1 MQIINGGP
9 LTPTPGRMG
18 CRLCRDQIPRSPL
31 DPDPLIQAVW
41 PMTPPCSQHPAR
53 RKPRHPSPVETKP
66 RPCLPRVHLTPAPVW
81 LAPLL
86 LLEPDMLPLELDTDQ
101 MFPTLCHPFYPH
113 NNLMR
118 KICSSSLFRGWVKWY
133 HSLPR
138 SSRQSPG
145 LKPHLCQ
152 GSQTLLFDQTA
163 VLNKLLSLPKSIS
176 SFSAW
181 LTLTHPSFHLRRSIL
196 SDSSKILP
204 SIWIRY
210 LLRVPITPCQHMLL
224 NSSIFWLLCV
234 SRFGQVCCLK
244 DKSIK

>member
-1 MQIINGGP
+1 
-9 LTPTPGRMG
+9 
-18 CRLCRDQIPRSPL
+18 
-31 DPDPLIQAVW
+31 
-41 PMTPPCSQHPAR
+41 MTPPCSQHPAR
-53 RKPRHPSPVETKP
+53 RKPRHRSPVETKP

-81 LAPLL
+81 WPPCFCWRLTVSL
-86 LLEPDMLPLELDTDQ
+86 PDMLPLELDTDQ
-101 MFPTLCHPFYPH
+101 MFPTPV
-113 NNLMR
+113 
-118 KICSSSLFRGWVKWY
+118 SSILPPQQPYEEDLLVAPLQRMGKVTY
-133 HSLPR
+133 SLPR

-181 LTLTHPSFHLRRSIL
+181 LTLTHPSFHLRCSIL
-196 SDSSKILP
+196 SDSSKIFP